1 MREFYDE
8 VERIGDRMGKG
19 APLNLVQKVDA
30 VVESE
35 FELQEE
41 EDLNEEVFP

>member
-19 APLNLVQKVDA
+19 AQPNLVKKVET

-35 FELQEE
+35 FEL
-41 EDLNEEVFP
+41 EDEN